1 MSVDLL
7 AQMAQAESSGWCS
20 RWRSFRR
27 RQALCVARSRTP
39 RPPSCFGCWAT
50 SQLTRHYPPVA
61 LANWWWWWHTDT
73 SGSSCWGV
81 VSAWVHGWRRL
92 RRLHR
97 ERGGQCRTN
106 VADILFECHCYEG
119 VHWATCR
126 EFNTLR
132 SCAFKKCYSFVCL
145 CYFPFFCKL
154 FIHILGLN
162 IYSLF
167 LQQFT
172 LLISK
177 RINYLKT
184 NTARLCIFSTRLV
197 LAQ

>member
-81 VSAWVHGWRRL
+81 DFCLSTESEEASAVLMSPTFCLSATAMRVYWS
-92 RRLHR
+92 
-97 ERGGQCRTN
+97 
-106 VADILFECHCYEG
+106 
-119 VHWATCR
+119 TCR